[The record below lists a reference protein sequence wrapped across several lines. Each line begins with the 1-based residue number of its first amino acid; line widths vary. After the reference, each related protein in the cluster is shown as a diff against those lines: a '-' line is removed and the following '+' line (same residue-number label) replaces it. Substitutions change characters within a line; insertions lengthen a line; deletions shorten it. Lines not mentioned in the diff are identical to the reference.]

1 MQPPSLN
8 TTNCLFGSTDNF
20 PGLLETKMGLT
31 VEMEYGAFILF
42 INPVPIPD
50 KWSKT
55 TWIGIYNYYFS
66 KWMSRV
72 NVFTQQS
79 LCLLTDLFKL
89 NSHSKNQSNQC
100 WLDFYHNFAFWNCI
114 QYTTLINH
122 KSYLINR
129 KRWTLVNNSKI

>member
-1 MQPPSLN
+1 MQPPPLN

-55 TWIGIYNYYFS
+55 T
-66 KWMSRV
+66 
-72 NVFTQQS
+72 
-79 LCLLTDLFKL
+79 
-89 NSHSKNQSNQC
+89 
-100 WLDFYHNFAFWNCI
+100 
-114 QYTTLINH
+114 
-122 KSYLINR
+122 
-129 KRWTLVNNSKI
+129 